1 MIRALDSIPP
11 QQVVKAGVIGTGHY
25 ATAIVCQA
33 QSMSRLDVSVVADVD
48 VAKGLQAYRH
58 AGVEDDRIVVC
69 DSRATALDALERGA
83 KVVLE
88 DAGIMMELPITLVAE
103 ATGSAEAGA
112 CHVAAAIRHG
122 KHVAMVNKEADV
134 SVGPILK
141 HRADRA
147 GVVYTA
153 VDGDQHG
160 LLIGLVDWARAL
172 GLHVIA
178 GGKACDGEYLHDP
191 VQRTVTRRTRQRD
204 DRVALDDATAPAF
217 DPIPPRPTGPMVAT
231 RRHIAWE
238 LPGPGG
244 WDLGEMAIAA
254 NATGLL
260 PDVPELHAPIVRVAE
275 IPEVL
280 CTRDHGGILARD
292 GAIDA
297 VICLRQ
303 PLEAGLGG
311 GVFVVVDSASE
322 YSRHIMVSKGL
333 IANRRG
339 TAALIY
345 RPYHLCGVE
354 TPLSMLWAGLLG
366 APTGTAELLPR
377 VDVVARAGEA
387 LKAGDTLPGDHSPKL
402 QSLMLPAE
410 PVAAAAPLPLH
421 LGSGNR
427 LACDVPAGT
436 VLTAAMVERPED
448 STLWALRTE
457 QDAHFLGASA
467 HRLEGRDAAGI

>member
-1 MIRALDSIPP
+1 MIRALDSIPA

-33 QSMSRLDVSVVADVD
+33 QSMSRLDISVVADVD
-48 VAKGLQAYRH
+48 VERGRQAYRH
-58 AGVEDDRIVVC
+58 AGVDDDRIVVC
-69 DSRATALDALERGA
+69 DSRTAALGALERGA

-88 DAGIMMELPITLVAE
+88 DAALMMELPITLVAE
-103 ATGSAEAGA
+103 ATGGAEAGA
-112 CHVAAAIRHG
+112 RYAAAAIRHG

-134 SVGPILK
+134 TVGPILK

-160 LLIGLVDWARAL
+160 LLIGLVDWARTL

-178 GGKACDGEYLHDP
+178 GGKASDGEYLHDP

-204 DRVALDDATAPAF
+204 YRVTLDDATAPAF
-217 DPIPPRPTGPMVAT
+217 DPIPPRAAEPVVAT
-231 RRHIAWE
+231 RRHIARE
-238 LPGPGG
+238 LPSVGG

-260 PDVPELHAPIVRVAE
+260 PDVPELHAPIVKVAE

-280 CTRDHGGILARD
+280 CAREDGGILTRD

-297 VICLRQ
+297 VICLHQ
-303 PLEAGLGG
+303 PQEAGLGG
-311 GVFVVVDSASE
+311 GVFVVVDSASD
-322 YSRHIMVSKGL
+322 YSRRIMVGKGL
-333 IANRRG
+333 LANRRG
-339 TAALIY
+339 SAALIY

-354 TPLSMLWAGLLG
+354 TPLTMLWAGLLG
-366 APTGTAELLPR
+366 APTGTGELLPR
-377 VDVVARAGEA
+377 VDVVARANVD
-387 LKAGDTLPGDHSPKL
+387 LKAGKALPGDHSPEL
-402 QSLMLPAE
+402 RSLILPAV
-410 PVAAAAPLPLH
+410 PVTATAPLPFH

-427 LACDVPAGT
+427 LACAVPAGT
-436 VLTAAMVERPED
+436 VVTAAMVERPED
-448 STLWALRTE
+448 STLWALRKE
-457 QDAHFLGASA
+457 QDAHFLGAGA
-467 HRLEGRDAAGI
+467 

>member
-1 MIRALDSIPP
+1 MIHALDSIPP
-11 QQVVKAGVIGTGHY
+11 HQVVKAGVIGTGHY

-33 QSMSRLDVSVVADVD
+33 QSMSRLDVAVVADVD
-48 VAKGLQAYRH
+48 VDQGLQAYRR
-58 AGVEDDRIVVC
+58 AGVDDERIAVC
-69 DSRATALDALERGA
+69 ASRGTALEALERGA

-88 DAGIMMELPITLVAE
+88 DAALMMELPITLVAE
-103 ATGSAEAGA
+103 ATGVAEAGA
-112 CHVAAAIRHG
+112 RHAAAAIQHG
-122 KHVAMVNKEADV
+122 KHVAMVNKETDV
-134 SVGPILK
+134 TVGPILK

-160 LLIGLVDWARAL
+160 LLIGLVDWARTL

-204 DRVALDDATAPAF
+204 YRVTLDDATAPAF
-217 DPIPPRPTGPMVAT
+217 DPIPPRPAEPVVAT
-231 RRHIAWE
+231 RRHIARE
-238 LPGPGG
+238 LPAVGG

-254 NATGLL
+254 NGTGLL

-280 CTRDHGGILARD
+280 CAREDGGILTRD

-303 PLEAGLGG
+303 PQEAGLGG
-311 GVFVVVDSASE
+311 GVFVVVDSASD
-322 YSRHIMVSKGL
+322 YSRRIMVGKGL
-333 IANRRG
+333 LSNRRG
-339 TAALIY
+339 SAALIY

-366 APTGTAELLPR
+366 APTGTGDLLPR
-377 VDVVARAGEA
+377 VDVVARANVD
-387 LKAGDTLPGDHSPKL
+387 LSAGDTFPDDHSPKL
-402 QSLMLPAE
+402 QSLMLPAV
-410 PVAAAAPLPLH
+410 PVAAAAPLPFH
-421 LGSGNR
+421 LGNGNR
-427 LACDVPAGT
+427 LACDVPAGS
-436 VLTAAMVERPED
+436 VITAAMVERPAD
-448 STLWALRTE
+448 STLWALRKE
-457 QDAHFLGASA
+457 QDAHFLGAGA
-467 HRLEGRDAAGI
+467 

>member
-1 MIRALDSIPP
+1 MIHALDSIPP

-48 VAKGLQAYRH
+48 VGKGLQAYRH
-58 AGVEDDRIVVC
+58 AGVDDDGIAVC
-69 DSRATALDALERGA
+69 DSRASALDALERGA

-88 DAGIMMELPITLVAE
+88 DAELMMELPIALVAE
-103 ATGSAEAGA
+103 ATGVAEAGA
-112 CHVAAAIRHG
+112 RHAAAAIHHG
-122 KHVAMVNKEADV
+122 KHVAMVNKEADI

-160 LLIGLVDWARAL
+160 LLIGLVDWARTL

-178 GGKACDGEYLHDP
+178 GGKAGDGEYLHDP
-191 VQRTVTRRTRQRD
+191 VQRTLTQWRRQRD
-204 DRVALDDATAPAF
+204 HRVALDDATAPAF
-217 DPIPPRPTGPMVAT
+217 DPIAARPAESVVAT
-231 RRHIAWE
+231 RRHIARE
-238 LPGPGG
+238 LPGLGG

-280 CTRDHGGILARD
+280 CARDDGGILARD

-303 PLEAGLGG
+303 PQEAGLGG
-311 GVFVVVDSASE
+311 GVFVVVDSASD
-322 YSRHIMVSKGL
+322 YSRRIMVGKGL
-333 IANRRG
+333 LANRRG
-339 TAALIY
+339 SAALIY

-366 APTGTAELLPR
+366 APTGTTELLPR
-377 VDVVARAGEA
+377 VDVVARAGVE
-387 LKAGDTLPGDHSPKL
+387 LKAGDMLPGDHSPKL
-402 QSLMLPAE
+402 QSLMLPTV
-410 PVAAAAPLPLH
+410 PVADAAPLPFH
-421 LGSGNR
+421 LGSGNP

-436 VLTAAMVERPED
+436 VITGAMVERPAD
-448 STLWALRTE
+448 STLWSLRRE
-457 QDAHFLGASA
+457 QDAHFLGPGA
-467 HRLEGRDAAGI
+467 

>member
-1 MIRALDSIPP
+1 MIHALDSIPP

-33 QSMSRLDVSVVADVD
+33 QSMSRLDVSVVADVNVD
-48 VAKGLQAYRH
+48 KGRRAYRH
-58 AGVEDDRIVVC
+58 AGVDDDRIVVC
-69 DSRATALDALERGA
+69 DSRAAALDALERGA

-88 DAGIMMELPITLVAE
+88 DAALMMELPIALVAE
-103 ATGSAEAGA
+103 ATGVAEAGA
-112 CHVAAAIRHG
+112 RHAAAAIRHG

-134 SVGPILK
+134 TVGPILK

-160 LLIGLVDWARAL
+160 LLIGLVDWARTL

-178 GGKACDGEYLHDP
+178 GGKAGDGEYLHDP

-204 DRVALDDATAPAF
+204 YCVTLDDATAPAF
-217 DPIPPRPTGPMVAT
+217 DPIPPRAAESVVAT
-231 RRHIAWE
+231 RRHIARE
-238 LPGPGG
+238 LPSVGG

-280 CTRDHGGILARD
+280 CAREDGGILARD

-303 PLEAGLGG
+303 PQEAGLGG
-311 GVFVVVDSASE
+311 GVFVVVDSASD
-322 YSRHIMVSKGL
+322 YSRRIMVGKGL
-333 IANRRG
+333 LANRRG
-339 TAALIY
+339 SAALIY
-345 RPYHLCGVE
+345 RPYHLCGVSE
-354 TPLSMLWAGLLG
+354 TPLSHAVGRRLACWG
-366 APTGTAELLPR
+366 LPR
-377 VDVVARAGEA
+377 VPASWPANGWTWWRAP
-387 LKAGDTLPGDHSPKL
+387 T
-402 QSLMLPAE
+402 
-410 PVAAAAPLPLH
+410 
-421 LGSGNR
+421 
-427 LACDVPAGT
+427 
-436 VLTAAMVERPED
+436 
-448 STLWALRTE
+448 ST
-457 QDAHFLGASA
+457 
-467 HRLEGRDAAGI
+467 

>member
-1 MIRALDSIPP
+1 MIHALDSMPR

-33 QSMSRLDVSVVADVD
+33 QSMSRLDVSVVADVNVD
-48 VAKGLQAYRH
+48 KGRQAYRD
-58 AGVEDDRIVVC
+58 AGVDDDRIVVC
-69 DSRATALDALERGA
+69 DSRAAALDALERDA

-88 DAGIMMELPITLVAE
+88 DATLMMELPIALVAE
-103 ATGSAEAGA
+103 ATGVAEAGA
-112 CHVAAAIRHG
+112 RHAAAAIRHG

-160 LLIGLVDWARAL
+160 LLIGLVDWARTL

-178 GGKACDGEYLHDP
+178 GGKASDGEYLHDP

-204 DRVALDDATAPAF
+204 HRVTLDDATAPAF
-217 DPIPPRPTGPMVAT
+217 DPIPPGLAESVVAT
-231 RRHIAWE
+231 RRHIARG
-238 LPGPGG
+238 LPAIGG

-260 PDVPELHAPIVRVAE
+260 PDVPELHASIVHVAE

-280 CTRDHGGILARD
+280 CAREDGGILTRD

-303 PLEAGLGG
+303 PQEAGLGG

-322 YSRHIMVSKGL
+322 YSRRIMVGKGL
-333 IANRRG
+333 LANRRG
-339 TAALIY
+339 SAALIY

-354 TPLSMLWAGLLG
+354 TPLTMLWAGLLG
-366 APTGTAELLPR
+366 APTGAGELLPR
-377 VDVVARAGEA
+377 VDVVARANVD

-402 QSLMLPAE
+402 QSLMLPAM
-410 PVAAAAPLPLH
+410 PVAAAAPLPFH
-421 LGSGNR
+421 LGSGNP
-427 LACDVPAGT
+427 LACDVAAGT
-436 VLTAAMVERPED
+436 VITAAMVRPPAD
-448 STLWALRTE
+448 STLWSLRQE
-457 QDAHFLGASA
+457 QDSHFLGP
-467 HRLEGRDAAGI
+467 GV

>member
-1 MIRALDSIPP
+1 MIHALDSIPAH
-11 QQVVKAGVIGTGHY
+11 QVVKAGVIGTGHY

-48 VAKGLQAYRH
+48 VDKGRQAYRH
-58 AGVEDDRIVVC
+58 AGVGEECIAVC
-69 DSRATALDALERGA
+69 DSRRAALDALERGA

-88 DAGIMMELPITLVAE
+88 DAALMMELPITLVAE
-103 ATGSAEAGA
+103 ATGIAEAGA
-112 CHVAAAIRHG
+112 RHAAAAIHHG

-141 HRADRA
+141 RRADHA

-160 LLIGLVDWARAL
+160 LLIGLVDWARTL
-172 GLHVIA
+172 GLQVIA
-178 GGKACDGEYLHDP
+178 GGKACDGEYLHDT
-191 VQRTVTRRTRQRD
+191 VQRTVTRRTRSRD
-204 DRVALDDATAPAF
+204 YRVALDDATAPAF
-217 DPIPPRPTGPMVAT
+217 DPIPPRPAGPIVAT
-231 RRHIAWE
+231 RSHIAHE
-238 LPGPGG
+238 LPGLGG

-280 CTRDHGGILARD
+280 CACDAGGILARD

-303 PLEAGLGG
+303 PQEAGLGG
-311 GVFVVVDSASE
+311 GVFVVVDSASD
-322 YSRHIMVSKGL
+322 YSRRIMVGKGL
-333 IANRRG
+333 LANRRG
-339 TAALIY
+339 SAALIY
-345 RPYHLCGVE
+345 RPHHLCGVE

-366 APTGTAELLPR
+366 APTGTSELLPR
-377 VDVVARAGEA
+377 VDVVARANVD
-387 LKAGDTLPGDHSPKL
+387 LKAGDTLPDDHSPKL
-402 QSLMLPAE
+402 QSLMLPAV
-410 PVAAAAPLPLH
+410 PVAATAPLPFH

-427 LACDVPAGT
+427 LACAVPAGT
-436 VLTAAMVERPED
+436 VITAAMVERPAD
-448 STLWALRTE
+448 STLWALRRE
-457 QDAHFLGASA
+457 QDAHFLTCP
-467 HRLEGRDAAGI
+467 IP